1 MDDSLT
7 KRAAVVD
14 TLPTVFGY
22 LGIATAFGVIA
33 RASGFSTITVIL
45 MSVIIYA
52 GSAQFTT
59 VSMLAAGSPIAS
71 IVFATFMVNSR
82 MILMSTTVAPYFKK
96 DSLGKGMLIGTL
108 LTDESFALAMNK
120 LNYINGKMNFSWFNT
135 ENIISYS
142 TWVIATMI
150 GALLGNFIEDPKKLG
165 LDFANVAM
173 FIGLLYL
180 QVKSDKDLNKL
191 LQVIVVLLTLVL
203 TYISTIILPA
213 SLVIIAVTL
222 IGCILGDGNKTCL
235 LLIIYF

>member
-59 VSMLAAGSPIAS
+59 VSMLAADSPIAS

-96 DSLGKGMLIGTL
+96 DSLSKGMLIGTL

-120 LNYINGKMNFSWFNT
+120 LNYTNGKMNFSWFNT

-180 QVKSDKDLNKL
+180 QVNSDKALNKT

-222 IGCILGDGNKTCL
+222 IGCTLGMVIKHV
-235 LLIIYF
+235 FF

>member
-14 TLPTVFGY
+14 TIPTVFGY

-120 LNYINGKMNFSWFNT
+120 LNYTNGKMNFSWFNT

-180 QVKSDKDLNKL
+180 QVNSDKALNKA

-213 SLVIIAVTL
+213 CLVIIAVTL
-222 IGCILGDGNKTCL
+222 IGCTLGMVIKHV
-235 LLIIYF
+235 FF

>member
-59 VSMLAAGSPIAS
+59 VSMLAAGSPIAP

-120 LNYINGKMNFSWFNT
+120 LNYTNGKMNFSWFNT

-180 QVKSDKDLNKL
+180 QVNSDKALNKT

-222 IGCILGDGNKTCL
+222 IGCTLGMVIKHV
-235 LLIIYF
+235 FF

>member
-82 MILMSTTVAPYFKK
+82 MILMSTTVAPFFKK
-96 DSLGKGMLIGTL
+96 DSLGKVMLIGTL

-120 LNYINGKMNFSWFNT
+120 LNYTNGKMNFSWFNT

-180 QVKSDKDLNKL
+180 QIKSDKDLNKL

-222 IGCILGDGNKTCL
+222 IGCTLGMVIKHV
-235 LLIIYF
+235 FF

>member
-1 MDDSLT
+1 MDNSLT

-82 MILMSTTVAPYFKK
+82 MILMSTTVVPYFKK
-96 DSLGKGMLIGTL
+96 DSLSKGMLIGTL

-120 LNYINGKMNFSWFNT
+120 LNYTNGKMNFSWFNT

-150 GALLGNFIEDPKKLG
+150 DALLGNFIEDPKKLG

-180 QVKSDKDLNKL
+180 QVNSDKALNKT

-222 IGCILGDGNKTCL
+222 IGCTLGMVIKHV
-235 LLIIYF
+235 FF

>member
-1 MDDSLT
+1 MESSLS
-7 KRAAVVD
+7 KRAAVID
-14 TLPTVFGY
+14 TIPTVFGY

-33 RASGFSTITVIL
+33 RATGFSTITVIL

-82 MILMSTTVAPYFKK
+82 MILMSTTVVPYFKK
-96 DSLGKGMLIGTL
+96 DSLSKGMLIGTF

-120 LNYINGKMNFSWFNT
+120 LNYTNGKMNFSWFNT

-180 QVKSDKDLNKL
+180 QVNSDKALNKT

-222 IGCILGDGNKTCL
+222 IGCTLGMVIKHV
-235 LLIIYF
+235 FF

>member
-1 MDDSLT
+1 MDNSLT

-22 LGIATAFGVIA
+22 LGIA

-120 LNYINGKMNFSWFNT
+120 LNYTNGKMNFSWFNT
-135 ENIISYS
+135 KNIISYS

-222 IGCILGDGNKTCL
+222 IGCILGMVIKHV
-235 LLIIYF
+235 FF

>member
-59 VSMLAAGSPIAS
+59 VSMLAADSPIAS

-120 LNYINGKMNFSWFNT
+120 LNYTNGKMNFSWFNT

-180 QVKSDKDLNKL
+180 QVNSDKALNKI

-222 IGCILGDGNKTCL
+222 IGCTLGMVIKHV
-235 LLIIYF
+235 FF

>member
-82 MILMSTTVAPYFKK
+82 MILMSTTVVPYFKK
-96 DSLGKGMLIGTL
+96 DSLSKGMLIGTL

-120 LNYINGKMNFSWFNT
+120 LNYTNGKMNFSWFNT

-180 QVKSDKDLNKL
+180 QVNSDKALNKT

-222 IGCILGDGNKTCL
+222 IGCTLGMVIKHV
-235 LLIIYF
+235 FF

>member
-82 MILMSTTVAPYFKK
+82 MILMSTTIAPYFKK

-120 LNYINGKMNFSWFNT
+120 LNYTNGKMNFSWFNT

-180 QVKSDKDLNKL
+180 QVNSDKALNKT

-222 IGCILGDGNKTCL
+222 IGCTLGMVIKHV
-235 LLIIYF
+235 FF

>member
-71 IVFATFMVNSR
+71 IVFTTFMVNSR

-120 LNYINGKMNFSWFNT
+120 LNYTNGKMNFSWFNT

-180 QVKSDKDLNKL
+180 QINSDKALNKT

-222 IGCILGDGNKTCL
+222 IGCTLGMVIKHV
-235 LLIIYF
+235 FF

>member
-82 MILMSTTVAPYFKK
+82 MILMSTTVAPFFKK

-120 LNYINGKMNFSWFNT
+120 LNYTNGKMNFSWFNT

-180 QVKSDKDLNKL
+180 QVRSDKDLNKL

-222 IGCILGDGNKTCL
+222 IGCTLGMVIKHV
-235 LLIIYF
+235 FF

>member
-82 MILMSTTVAPYFKK
+82 MILMSTTVAPFFKK

-120 LNYINGKMNFSWFNT
+120 LNYTNGKMNFSWFNT

-180 QVKSDKDLNKL
+180 QVNSDKALNKA

-222 IGCILGDGNKTCL
+222 IGCTLGMVIKHV
-235 LLIIYF
+235 FF

>member
-14 TLPTVFGY
+14 TIPTVFGY

-82 MILMSTTVAPYFKK
+82 MILMSTTVVPYFKK
-96 DSLGKGMLIGTL
+96 DSLSKGMLIGTL

-120 LNYINGKMNFSWFNT
+120 LNYTNGKMNFSWFNT

-180 QVKSDKDLNKL
+180 QVNSDKALNKA

-222 IGCILGDGNKTCL
+222 IGCTLGMVIKHV
-235 LLIIYF
+235 FF

>member
-22 LGIATAFGVIA
+22 LGIATAFGVIV

-120 LNYINGKMNFSWFNT
+120 LNYTNGKMNFSWFNT

-180 QVKSDKDLNKL
+180 QVNSDKALNKT

-222 IGCILGDGNKTCL
+222 IGCTLGMVIKHV
-235 LLIIYF
+235 FF

>member
-82 MILMSTTVAPYFKK
+82 MILMSTTVAPFFKK

-120 LNYINGKMNFSWFNT
+120 LNYTNEKMNFSWFNT

-180 QVKSDKDLNKL
+180 QVNSDKALNKT

-222 IGCILGDGNKTCL
+222 IGCTLGMVIKHV
-235 LLIIYF
+235 FF

>member
-7 KRAAVVD
+7 KRAAVID

-120 LNYINGKMNFSWFNT
+120 LNYTNGKMNFSWFNT

-180 QVKSDKDLNKL
+180 QVNSDKALNKT

-222 IGCILGDGNKTCL
+222 IGCTLGMVIKHV
-235 LLIIYF
+235 FF

>member
-96 DSLGKGMLIGTL
+96 DNLGKGMLIGTL

-120 LNYINGKMNFSWFNT
+120 LNYTNGKMNFSWFNT

-180 QVKSDKDLNKL
+180 QVNSDKALNKT

-222 IGCILGDGNKTCL
+222 IGCTLGMVIKHV
-235 LLIIYF
+235 FF

>member
-82 MILMSTTVAPYFKK
+82 MILMSTTVVPYFKK
-96 DSLGKGMLIGTL
+96 DSLSKGMLIGTL

-120 LNYINGKMNFSWFNT
+120 LNYTNGKMNFSWFNT

-180 QVKSDKDLNKL
+180 QIKSDKDLNKL

-222 IGCILGDGNKTCL
+222 IGCTLGMVIKHV
-235 LLIIYF
+235 FF

>member
-1 MDDSLT
+1 VDDSLT

-82 MILMSTTVAPYFKK
+82 MILMSTTVAPFFKK

-120 LNYINGKMNFSWFNT
+120 LNYTNGKMNFSWFNT

-180 QVKSDKDLNKL
+180 QIKSDKDLNKL

-222 IGCILGDGNKTCL
+222 IGCTLGMVIKHV
-235 LLIIYF
+235 FF

>member
-120 LNYINGKMNFSWFNT
+120 LNYTNGKMNFSWFNT

-142 TWVIATMI
+142 TWAIATMI

-180 QVKSDKDLNKL
+180 QVNSDKALNKA

-222 IGCILGDGNKTCL
+222 IGCTLGMVIKHV
-235 LLIIYF
+235 FF

>member
-33 RASGFSTITVIL
+33 RATGFSTITVIL

-120 LNYINGKMNFSWFNT
+120 LNYTNGKMNFSWFNT

-180 QVKSDKDLNKL
+180 QVNSDKALNKA

-222 IGCILGDGNKTCL
+222 IGCTLGMVIKHV
-235 LLIIYF
+235 FF

>member
-59 VSMLAAGSPIAS
+59 VSMLAAGSSIAS

-120 LNYINGKMNFSWFNT
+120 LNYTNGKMNFSWFNT

-180 QVKSDKDLNKL
+180 QVNSDKALNKT

-222 IGCILGDGNKTCL
+222 IGCTLGMVIKHV
-235 LLIIYF
+235 FF

>member
-22 LGIATAFGVIA
+22 LGIATAFGVIV

-96 DSLGKGMLIGTL
+96 DSLGKVMLIGTL

-120 LNYINGKMNFSWFNT
+120 LNYTNGKMNFSWFNT

-180 QVKSDKDLNKL
+180 QVNSDKALNKT

-222 IGCILGDGNKTCL
+222 IGCTLGMVIKHV
-235 LLIIYF
+235 FF

>member
-33 RASGFSTITVIL
+33 RASGFSIITVIL

-82 MILMSTTVAPYFKK
+82 MILMSTTVVPYFKK
-96 DSLGKGMLIGTL
+96 DSLSKGMLIGTL

-120 LNYINGKMNFSWFNT
+120 LNYTNGKMNFSWFNT

-180 QVKSDKDLNKL
+180 QVNSDKALNKA

-222 IGCILGDGNKTCL
+222 IGCTLGMVIKHV
-235 LLIIYF
+235 FF

>member
-22 LGIATAFGVIA
+22 LGIATAFGVIV

-82 MILMSTTVAPYFKK
+82 MILMSTTVAPFFKK
-96 DSLGKGMLIGTL
+96 DSLGKVMLIGTL

-120 LNYINGKMNFSWFNT
+120 LNYTNGKMNFSWFNT

-222 IGCILGDGNKTCL
+222 IGCTLGMVIKHV
-235 LLIIYF
+235 FF

>member
-82 MILMSTTVAPYFKK
+82 MILMSTTVAPFFKK

-120 LNYINGKMNFSWFNT
+120 LNYTNGKMNFSWFNT

-150 GALLGNFIEDPKKLG
+150 GALLCNFIEDPKKLG

-222 IGCILGDGNKTCL
+222 IGCILGMVIKHV
-235 LLIIYF
+235 FF

>member
-7 KRAAVVD
+7 KRAAVID

-33 RASGFSTITVIL
+33 RATGFSTITVIL

-120 LNYINGKMNFSWFNT
+120 LNYTSGKMNFSWFNT

-180 QVKSDKDLNKL
+180 QVNSDKALNKT

-222 IGCILGDGNKTCL
+222 IGCTLGMVIKHV
-235 LLIIYF
+235 FF

>member
-7 KRAAVVD
+7 KRAAVID
-14 TLPTVFGY
+14 TLPTAFGY

-33 RASGFSTITVIL
+33 HATGFSTITIVL

-59 VSMLAAGSPIAS
+59 VSMLAAGNPIAS
-71 IVFATFMVNSR
+71 IIFATFMVNSR
-82 MILMSTTVAPYFKK
+82 VILMSTTVAPYFKK
-96 DSLGKGMLIGTL
+96 DRVGKGILIGTF
-108 LTDESFALAMNK
+108 LTDESYALAMNK
-120 LNYINGKMNFSWFNT
+120 LNYTNGKMNFSWFNT
-135 ENIISYS
+135 VNFISYS

-150 GALLGNFIEDPKKLG
+150 GALLGNLIGDPKKLG
-165 LDFANVAM
+165 LDFAIVAM

-180 QVKSDKDLNKL
+180 QVSNDKALNKL

-203 TYISTIILPA
+203 TYIFTIILPA

-222 IGCILGDGNKTCL
+222 IGCTLGMVIKHV
-235 LLIIYF
+235 FF

>member
-120 LNYINGKMNFSWFNT
+120 LNYTNGKMNFSWFNT

-180 QVKSDKDLNKL
+180 QVNSDKALNKA

-222 IGCILGDGNKTCL
+222 IGCTLGMVIKHV
-235 LLIIYF
+235 FF

>member
-59 VSMLAAGSPIAS
+59 VSMLVAGSPIAS

-82 MILMSTTVAPYFKK
+82 MILMSTTVVPYFKK
-96 DSLGKGMLIGTL
+96 DSLSKGMLIGTL

-120 LNYINGKMNFSWFNT
+120 LNYTNGKMNFSWFNT

-180 QVKSDKDLNKL
+180 QIKSDKDLNKL

-222 IGCILGDGNKTCL
+222 IGCTLGMVIKHV
-235 LLIIYF
+235 FF

>member
-33 RASGFSTITVIL
+33 RASGFSIITVIL

-59 VSMLAAGSPIAS
+59 VSMLVAGSPIAS

-82 MILMSTTVAPYFKK
+82 MILMSTTVVPYFKK
-96 DSLGKGMLIGTL
+96 DSLSKGMLIGTL

-120 LNYINGKMNFSWFNT
+120 LNYTNGKMNFSWFNT

-180 QVKSDKDLNKL
+180 QVNSDKALNKA

-222 IGCILGDGNKTCL
+222 IGCTLGMVIKHV
-235 LLIIYF
+235 FF

>member
-33 RASGFSTITVIL
+33 RASGFSIITVIL

-59 VSMLAAGSPIAS
+59 VSMLVAGSPIAS

-96 DSLGKGMLIGTL
+96 DSLGKVMLIGTL

-120 LNYINGKMNFSWFNT
+120 LNYTNGKMNFSWFNT

-180 QVKSDKDLNKL
+180 QVNSDKALNKA

-222 IGCILGDGNKTCL
+222 IGCTLGMVIKHV
-235 LLIIYF
+235 FF

>member
-120 LNYINGKMNFSWFNT
+120 LNYTNGKMNFSWFNT
-135 ENIISYS
+135 ENIISYL

-180 QVKSDKDLNKL
+180 QIKSDKDLNKL

-222 IGCILGDGNKTCL
+222 IGCTLGMVIKHV
-235 LLIIYF
+235 FF

>member
-33 RASGFSTITVIL
+33 RATGFSTITVIL

-82 MILMSTTVAPYFKK
+82 MILMSTTVVPYFKK

-120 LNYINGKMNFSWFNT
+120 LNYTNGKMNFSWFNT

-180 QVKSDKDLNKL
+180 QVNSDKALNKT

-222 IGCILGDGNKTCL
+222 IGCTLGMVIKHV
-235 LLIIYF
+235 FF

>member
-120 LNYINGKMNFSWFNT
+120 LNYTNGKMNFSWFNT

-222 IGCILGDGNKTCL
+222 IGCTLGMVIKHV
-235 LLIIYF
+235 FF

>member
-59 VSMLAAGSPIAS
+59 VSMLVAGSPIAS

-82 MILMSTTVAPYFKK
+82 MILMSTTVAPFFKK

-120 LNYINGKMNFSWFNT
+120 LNYTNEKMNFSWFNT

-180 QVKSDKDLNKL
+180 QIKSDKDLNKL

-222 IGCILGDGNKTCL
+222 IGCTLGMVIKHV
-235 LLIIYF
+235 FF

>member
-59 VSMLAAGSPIAS
+59 VSMLAADSPIAS

-120 LNYINGKMNFSWFNT
+120 LNYTNGKMNFSWFNT

-180 QVKSDKDLNKL
+180 QVNSDKALNKT

-222 IGCILGDGNKTCL
+222 IGCTLGMVIKHV
-235 LLIIYF
+235 FF